1 MNEFEDARHDRTRE
15 RWWAF
20 GEPSDEFVQELF
32 CRDLKVKWISA
43 HLDKGIE

>member
-1 MNEFEDARHDRTRE
+1 MNEFENARHDRTRE

-20 GEPSDEFVQELF
+20 GESSDELVEELF
-32 CRDLKVKWISA
+32 CRYLKVKWISA